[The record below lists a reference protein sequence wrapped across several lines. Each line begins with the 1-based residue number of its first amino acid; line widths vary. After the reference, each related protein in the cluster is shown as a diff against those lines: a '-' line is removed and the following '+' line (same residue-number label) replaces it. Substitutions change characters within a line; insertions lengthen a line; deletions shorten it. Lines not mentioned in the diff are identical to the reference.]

1 MANIQELSRQL
12 DTTVRVL
19 KVMQGSGPFGE
30 VSRDSRIYTVERH
43 PPQLD
48 LRLAKDVVAPQR
60 TDIDI
65 GPGGLAFR
73 IDDCLSRDEADVL
86 AAVSERIGYSKF
98 APAIRT
104 PPGMRQN
111 KASHWIAS
119 ASVAEAFLEP
129 LFARIGHLLPDE
141 IDGTPLYP
149 GLSHRVA
156 HYKYDDGDM
165 FNRHTDG
172 CWPGQSVSKSGDDI
186 EEWPGV
192 ESKLSMLL
200 YCSDEEDGVQGGNTR
215 LYPFN
220 GESPVDVSP
229 KKGSA
234 LFFRHGF
241 GADSVMHQGLPVS
254 GSMPKYVVRLNVLYS
269 TV

>member
-1 MANIQELSRQL
+1 MAKGWLALISHSLRARSQSSPIQPVCVDNEAVAMANIQELSQQL
-12 DTTVRVL
+12 DTSVRVL

-48 LRLAKDVVAPQR
+48 LALSKDVMAPHR

-73 IDDCLSRDEADVL
+73 IDDCLSRDEADAL

-119 ASVAEAFLEP
+119 TSVAEAF
-129 LFARIGHLLPDE
+129 FAAAFRTHQPF
-141 IDGTPLYP
+141 
-149 GLSHRVA
+149 VA
-156 HYKYDDGDM
+156 
-165 FNRHTDG
+165 
-172 CWPGQSVSKSGDDI
+172 SGD
-186 EEWPGV
+186 
-192 ESKLSMLL
+192 
-200 YCSDEEDGVQGGNTR
+200 
-215 LYPFN
+215 
-220 GESPVDVSP
+220 
-229 KKGSA
+229 
-234 LFFRHGF
+234 
-241 GADSVMHQGLPVS
+241 
-254 GSMPKYVVRLNVLYS
+254 
-269 TV
+269 